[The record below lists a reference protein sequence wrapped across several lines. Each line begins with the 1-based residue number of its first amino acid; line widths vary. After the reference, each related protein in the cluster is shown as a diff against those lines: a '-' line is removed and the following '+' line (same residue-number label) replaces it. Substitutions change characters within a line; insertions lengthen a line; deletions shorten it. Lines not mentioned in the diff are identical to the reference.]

1 MDAFSVSICQG
12 LSTKKFSLKTALSCG
27 LWFGFFQALMP
38 LIGYLLGAQ
47 FEHFIT
53 HIDHWIAFGLLTI
66 IGVNMI
72 REAAGES
79 TSQRDSETTSE
90 DVETQGRRD
99 TETQCQRSIANS
111 QQPTANSQQST
122 VNSQQSTANSQQP
135 IANSLKTML
144 ILAIATSIDALAVG
158 VTFAFL
164 KVNIWKSVLVIGI
177 TTFLFSFFGV
187 KIGNVFGSRYSKTAE
202 IVGGVILIVLG
213 IKILVEHLFF

>member
-1 MDAFSVSICQG
+1 MDLISLITISIALSMDAFSVSICQG
-12 LSTKKFSLKTALSCG
+12 LSTKKFSLKMALSCG

-38 LIGYLLGAQ
+38 LIGYFLGAQ

-53 HIDHWIAFGLLTI
+53 HIDHWIAFGLLTV

-72 REAAGES
+72 REAVGES
-79 TSQRDSETTSE
+79 TSQRDNETTSE
-90 DVETQGRRD
+90 ASESLSSSSS
-99 TETQCQRSIANS
+99 EFNS
-111 QQPTANSQQST
+111 QQPTANS
-122 VNSQQSTANSQQP
+122 
-135 IANSLKTML
+135 IKTML

-202 IVGGVILIVLG
+202 IVGGVILILLG
-213 IKILVEHLFF
+213 IKILVEHLFFS

>member
-1 MDAFSVSICQG
+1 MDLISLITISIALSMDAFSVSICQG
-12 LSTKKFSLKTALSCG
+12 LSTKRFSLKMALSCG

-38 LIGYLLGAQ
+38 LIGYFLGAQ

-53 HIDHWIAFGLLTI
+53 HIDHWIAFGLLSV

-79 TSQRDSETTSE
+79 TSQRDNETTSR
-90 DVETQGRRD
+90 DVTHYTDENKHDVIGASEHD
-99 TETQCQRSIANS
+99 TESKSAS
-111 QQPTANSQQST
+111 
-122 VNSQQSTANSQQP
+122 
-135 IANSLKTML
+135 ML

-164 KVNIWKSVLVIGI
+164 KVNIWKSIIIIGI
-177 TTFLFSFFGV
+177 TTFIFSFVGV
-187 KIGNVFGSRYSKTAE
+187 KIGNVFGSRYSKAAE

-213 IKILVEHLFF
+213 IKILIEHLFF